1 MSAPSSYE
9 EALDL
14 LLRDVQKTPAERVGI
29 YEADGRVLAE
39 DLVAPFPLPPFD
51 HSAMDGYAMA
61 AASVPPSLEL
71 PVEGTSAAGGSLP
84 SYRAG
89 AACRIFT
96 GAPLPDGTDTVVMQ
110 ENVTLD
116 AARKTIRL
124 AEPPAAGQNVRKK
137 GEDLASGAVA
147 LSRGTRLGPG
157 GLALAATLDR
167 ATLVCHARPVV
178 TVLSSGDELRSPGD
192 TARPGSIVESNGL
205 FVAAVARRAGA
216 AARLAPFVA
225 DDLDATT
232 RAFESALAG
241 SDLVVTIGGV
251 SVGDRDLVRAAL
263 EAAGVR
269 ILFHRIPIKPG
280 RPILAGA
287 HPSGARVLG
296 LPGNPASASLTFL
309 LFGVPLL
316 RSIGGEAAPRLE
328 LRRLAVRGKA
338 KSATGR
344 TDFLRGR
351 IVDDGGE
358 LSFAIAPNQSSG
370 AVTSFA
376 AATALAV
383 VPPGR
388 DHVQDGDVLDVLRIA
403 DIA

>member
-1 MSAPSSYE
+1 MSAPLSFE
-9 EALDL
+9 DALAL
-14 LLRDVQKTPAERVGI
+14 LLADVRATSSERVGI
-29 YEADGRVLAE
+29 YDADGRVLAE

-84 SYRAG
+84 AYRAG
-89 AACRIFT
+89 TACRIFT

-116 AARKTIRL
+116 TAAKTIRL
-124 AEPPAAGQNVRKK
+124 AEAPAPSQNVRKK

-147 LSRGTRLGPG
+147 LARGTRLAPG

-192 TARPGSIVESNGL
+192 ASRPGSIVESNGL
-205 FVAAVARRAGA
+205 FVAAAARRAGA
-216 AARLAPFVA
+216 VARLAPFVA

-232 RAFESALAG
+232 RAVEAALSG

-269 ILFHRIPIKPG
+269 IQFHRIPIKPG
-280 RPILAGA
+280 RPILAGV

-316 RSIGGEAAPRLE
+316 RRLGGEAATRPE
-328 LRRLAVRGKA
+328 VRRLKVRGKA
-338 KSATGR
+338 KSAIGR

-351 IVDDGGE
+351 IVDDAGE
-358 LSFAIAPNQSSG
+358 VSFAIAPNQSSG